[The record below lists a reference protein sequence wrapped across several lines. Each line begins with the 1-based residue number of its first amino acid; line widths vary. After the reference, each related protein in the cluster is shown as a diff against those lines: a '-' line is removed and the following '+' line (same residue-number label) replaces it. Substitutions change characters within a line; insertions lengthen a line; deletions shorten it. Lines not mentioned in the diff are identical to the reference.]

1 MVDVID
7 TSLHTTS
14 IPTGYTGLGTVVGN
28 AYTSAGVVEM
38 TSVFFTSTGAATDVL
53 IGYRPTSVKVV
64 NETDS
69 ITWEWIR
76 GMAVA
81 NSLKTVLSGPTL
93 TLDTG
98 SAINPTEPGGVGS
111 GGNWKLTLSATLC
124 GTSKAIRVLV
134 LG

>member
-14 IPTGYTGLGTVVGN
+14 IPTGYTGLATVVGN
-28 AYTSAGVVEM
+28 ALTAAGVAEM
-38 TSVFFTSTGAATDVL
+38 ASVFFTSTGAATDVL
-53 IGYRPTSVKVV
+53 LGFRPTAVKVV
-64 NETDS
+64 NSTDS

-98 SAINPTEPGGVGS
+98 SAINPTEPAGTGG

-124 GTSKAIRVLV
+124 GTSKAISVIV
-134 LG
+134 FG